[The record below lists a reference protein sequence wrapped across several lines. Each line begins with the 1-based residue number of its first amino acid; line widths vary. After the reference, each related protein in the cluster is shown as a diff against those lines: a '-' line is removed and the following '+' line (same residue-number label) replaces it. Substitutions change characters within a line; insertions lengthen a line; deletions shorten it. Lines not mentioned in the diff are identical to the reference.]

1 MVLLIAGV
9 VLWFAAHGFKRLAP
23 ERRSA
28 MGEKGKAP
36 VAIGI
41 ALGLVLMIIGYRQAA
56 FIEMWSPP
64 EFLIHINNLIM
75 VVAVAVFA
83 MAHTKGRMRGRM
95 RHPMLTSVKMW
106 AAAHLLVNGDLASI
120 ILFGGMLGWAVW
132 TVIKINRAEE
142 WQRPEPGEDKRDW
155 KFLVVTVVTFAVMVG
170 LHLWL
175 GVSPFGARGA

>member
-56 FIEMWSPP
+56 FIEIWSPP

-142 WQRPEPGEDKRDW
+142 WTPPDFTAAGRDW
-155 KFLVVTVVTFAVMVG
+155 QFLVTAVVAFGVIVLVHWG
-170 LHLWL
+170 L
-175 GVSPFGARGA
+175 GVWPLGARG